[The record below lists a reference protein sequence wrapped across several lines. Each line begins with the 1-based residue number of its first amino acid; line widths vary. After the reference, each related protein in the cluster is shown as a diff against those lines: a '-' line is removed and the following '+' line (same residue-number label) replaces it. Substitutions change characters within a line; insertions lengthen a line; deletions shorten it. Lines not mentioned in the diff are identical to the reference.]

1 MGSSRSFLQGPVLRH
16 LAGFTAFGKGFY
28 ARRNCEI
35 AGVGGIMAQTPQG
48 GGKAMRILSALLTL
62 AFVSCAALLLIFT
75 IFRSDA
81 QSPRS
86 PAQTVPPDQ
95 TTTLQQQPVPRP
107 KTVEKPLSSFDE
119 YVATMLRFQ
128 FYYDTAYHA
137 GLCRVRSDVYFNVF
151 RLAQVKIS
159 FGLAQKLG
167 LSRDEMSIADRE
179 VNRQFAKAR
188 EGVPEFD
195 IIKGCEYLRTSPSMD
210 ELDSVQRSL
219 TGNYH

>member
-1 MGSSRSFLQGPVLRH
+1 
-16 LAGFTAFGKGFY
+16 
-28 ARRNCEI
+28 
-35 AGVGGIMAQTPQG
+35 
-48 GGKAMRILSALLTL
+48 MRILSALLTL
-62 AFVSCAALLLIFT
+62 AFVSCAALFLIFT

-107 KTVEKPLSSFDE
+107 KTAEKPLSSFDE

-137 GLCRVRSDVYFNVF
+137 GLCRVRTDAYFNVF
-151 RLAQVKIS
+151 RLAQVKVS

-210 ELDSVQRSL
+210 ELDRVHRSL